1 MRHRDK
7 INHLGRKY
15 GHRKSM
21 LTNMAI
27 SLIMHKRI
35 NTTVAKAKE
44 LRTFV
49 EPLLTASKVDI
60 AFAESNAKTDEEKA
74 AFKIKRM
81 AAHRLVF
88 AKLAHKE
95 AVKTLFAEVTPKI
108 FDRAGGYTRILK
120 TGFRLGDNAK
130 TCMMELV
137 DFNETYKQG
146 KAAAKPAAKTTRRSR
161 KKKATDAPA
170 AEASE
175 NKAE

>member
-1 MRHRDK
+1 
-7 INHLGRKY
+7 
-15 GHRKSM
+15 
-21 LTNMAI
+21 MAI

-49 EPLLTASKVDI
+49 EPILTASKVDI
-60 AFAESNAKTDEEKA
+60 AFAEANAKDDNEKI

-88 AKLAHKE
+88 SKLAHKE

-108 FDRAGGYTRILK
+108 FDRPGGYTRILK

-137 DFNETYKQG
+137 DFNDTYNQG
-146 KAAAKPAAKTTRRSR
+146 KKAAAKAATKTTRRSR
-161 KKKATDAPA
+161 KKKASDAPA
-170 AEASE
+170 AEAAE